1 MRKVR
6 KACHGCKRFQTMAY
20 AAPSPGNLPTTRTR
34 GPNPYQ
40 VVGIDSAGPIRY
52 GVSEQREGKACV
64 FLYACSLTRGVFL
77 NLSLNLEMAVFKE
90 LKEIYCAPGEPP
102 TRIMVEPLLVL
113 QSEGQTTRDLPLHQ
127 SDQMA
132 VQRQSCTVV
141 GRTV

>member
-90 LKEIYCAPGEPP
+90 LKERGAP

-132 VQRQSCTVV
+132 VQRQSCAVV